1 MRRLIVKNSDL
12 SRNPVLREL
21 MDPDHSQISAT
32 GSFYVITDQHP
43 NLSVILL
50 ALSEPIWWPDTAV
63 DFRLMIDRV
72 KHEPAQARVQTFI

>member
-1 MRRLIVKNSDL
+1 MQRLIVKNSDL

-50 ALSEPIWWPDTAV
+50 ALSETIWWPDTDV

-72 KHEPAQARVQTFI
+72 KHEAAQARVQTFI